1 MAKKLVT
8 VCWTITVAVDVPE
21 GISNEDLLNADWQSS
36 PDVQAIAF
44 KAAQDASFSLDAK
57 DGDITDVQDTG
68 DEDEPLTPDEEAE
81 LKEIVHKQNQ
91 FV

>member
-1 MAKKLVT
+1 MATKLVT
-8 VCWTITVAVDVPE
+8 VCWNITVAVDVPE

-36 PDVQAIAF
+36 PDVQAVAF
-44 KAAQDASFSLDAK
+44 KALRDASFNVNTK

-68 DEDEPLTPDEEAE
+68 DEDEALTPDEEAE

-91 FV
+91 RA